1 VKNSQRRGRR
11 GLEPI
16 QPFQA
21 LESKLFVSNDTDPRR
36 IRIAYFR
43 RVSDGALI
51 ARVRFGPGA
60 EGPPDCAHGGSIAAA
75 LDEALGAAAW
85 MRGEAVLAARLA
97 VTFRRRLPL
106 RTPATIEAMVRRRR
120 GRKLYAYGRLYAGG
134 VLIAEAR
141 SLVIAVDREWLHG
154 RGRRRRR

>member
-1 VKNSQRRGRR
+1 MAVIVTPGRDASARSDRVTAVPRHPTMAIAGSGARASAESDDVELDRRADRAEEERPTVKKSQRRGRG

-51 ARVRFGPGA
+51 
-60 EGPPDCAHGGSIAAA
+60 
-75 LDEALGAAAW
+75 
-85 MRGEAVLAARLA
+85 
-97 VTFRRRLPL
+97 
-106 RTPATIEAMVRRRR
+106 
-120 GRKLYAYGRLYAGG
+120 
-134 VLIAEAR
+134 
-141 SLVIAVDREWLHG
+141 
-154 RGRRRRR
+154 